1 MFLASLFWGHV
12 FDMVRS
18 CWLLFQVM
26 NVASRCIDDDSELIY
41 EWSFQPY
48 ATASSS
54 STSATSECD
63 SPVPVWVPHSGAV
76 PFTIGLALSSFVD
89 KVGEYEAVLR
99 GVDRAGNRKLVA
111 FDERDKKRVNSG

>member
-1 MFLASLFWGHV
+1 
-12 FDMVRS
+12 
-18 CWLLFQVM
+18 M
-26 NVASRCIDDDSELIY
+26 NVASRCMDEDSELTY

-54 STSATSECD
+54 SVASTSECD
-63 SPVPVWVPHSGAV
+63 SPVPVWVPHSGAL

-111 FDERDKKRVNSG
+111 FDERDKKRVNGCCVGWFDGGVVFRCMYH